1 MMSCDTLAVQ
11 KVGCHE
17 QLQSN
22 FRCNGE
28 LRDLRAAVGVADFVV
43 EVHAHLAEDMGAM
56 RGKGRGGEEREGKGR
71 GGERRGGEGRG
82 GEERRE
88 EERRGEGRRGE

>member
-1 MMSCDTLAVQ
+1 MSCDTLAVQ

-43 EVHAHLAEDMGAM
+43 EVHAHLAEDMGAT
-56 RGKGRGGEEREGKGR
+56 RGKGRGGEER
-71 GGERRGGEGRG
+71 GGEGRG
-82 GEERRE
+82 GEGRKKSG
-88 EERRGEGRRGE
+88 EERGGKRKKGEGGNR